1 MKCLFRIGRGKFCT
15 LNGAAQG
22 KMICYSRLIIQ
33 GGELLI
39 KKTLGFGEC
48 PKFFTRDGAE
58 GVDLV
63 TSKRG

>member
-1 MKCLFRIGRGKFCT
+1 
-15 LNGAAQG
+15 
-22 KMICYSRLIIQ
+22 MICYSRLIIQ